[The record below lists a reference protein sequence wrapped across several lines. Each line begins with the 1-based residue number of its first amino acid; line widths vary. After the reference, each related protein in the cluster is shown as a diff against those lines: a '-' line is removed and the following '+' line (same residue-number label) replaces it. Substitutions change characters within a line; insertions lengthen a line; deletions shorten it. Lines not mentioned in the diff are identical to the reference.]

1 MIRLQVLF
9 LLFVCSPFFSAAQE
23 CALIRETD
31 PYTRSTSLSTGYHQW
46 KGGSVTLDAT
56 KPEIDWMIEVGAG
69 NLCFDDETTIQ
80 VFFKGSKLKLLFR
93 NAGTVNCEG
102 LLHVLFKNGP
112 NTNYQL
118 NKLVTQPIERILVT
132 NAAEKSWAIEPDA
145 EQQARWMRVAGC
157 LVAESKKLLTQ

>member
-1 MIRLQVLF
+1 M
-9 LLFVCSPFFSAAQE
+9 
-23 CALIRETD
+23 
-31 PYTRSTSLSTGYHQW
+31 
-46 KGGSVTLDAT
+46 
-56 KPEIDWMIEVGAG
+56 
-69 NLCFDDETTIQ
+69 
-80 VFFKGSKLKLLFR
+80 LFR

-102 LLHVLFKNGP
+102 LLHVLFKNSP